1 MAKPAADLLDELRS
15 MIDNGAT
22 SFEIDLVIKN
32 YHLTQEYRSFIIKK
46 IKAYHIDDIKQS
58 IEIEKRKINRILY
71 AIAAVAIIFLILA
84 AGGLLNIISAFLSP
98 IGFLLLYWGI
108 QHFRKSM
115 Y

>member
-1 MAKPAADLLDELRS
+1 MAKPTADLLDELRS

-22 SFEIDLVIKN
+22 SFEIDLVLES
-32 YHLTQEYRSFIIKK
+32 YHLTQENRSFIIKK
-46 IKAYHIDDIKQS
+46 IQAYHIEHIKQS
-58 IEIEKRKINRILY
+58 VEIEKRKINRILY
-71 AIAAVAIIFLILA
+71 AFGAVAIIFLVLA

-98 IGFLLLYWGI
+98 IGLILLYWGV